1 MIRLHRLGHDPQPFH
16 LNPDL
21 ILTVEAHPDTV
32 VMLATGTRLL
42 VCESPEE
49 VEAAIR
55 AWRVSI
61 LNSMTSRPRRSSSK
75 AHLALVRS
83 TTGEGALVAMEA
95 IEATDAHDTPRKDR
109 RS

>member
-1 MIRLHRLGHDPQPFH
+1 MIRLHRLGHDPHPFH

-21 ILTVEAHPDTV
+21 ILTVEANPDTV

-49 VEAAIR
+49 VAAAIR

-61 LNSMTSRPRRSSSK
+61 LNAMANRPRRSSSS
-75 AHLALVRS
+75 AQLALVRS
-83 TTGEGALVAMEA
+83 TTGDGGVVSLGALEA
-95 IEATDAHDTPRKDR
+95 SDDHDSPRKDR
-109 RS
+109 RP